1 MCKWNVNDVV
11 EEKNALDDEGF
22 LKKPG
27 LWTPVLA
34 GKMAKDQFNI
44 RLTELHM
51 QAIRFVREYYLEW
64 GGLPMFKTIREHL
77 KISTEELDD
86 MFKRERSSA
95 RGVIC
100 KLSGLPKNLCI
111 ALGC

>member
-1 MCKWNVNDVV
+1 MNDVI
-11 EEKNALDDEGF
+11 EGKNALDEEGF
-22 LKKPG
+22 LKKPD

-51 QAIRFVREYYLEW
+51 RAICFVREYYLEW
-64 GGLPMFKTIREHL
+64 GSLPMVKTIREHL
-77 KISTEELDD
+77 KISTEQLDD
-86 MFKRERSSA
+86 MFKRRRSSA

-100 KLSGLPKNLCI
+100 KLSGLPKILCI
-111 ALGC
+111 ASGC